1 MPTMEDD
8 TRVDAP
14 PPRRRRRWRPVLWG
28 LALAGLL
35 LQAGLIWRLT
45 ALETE
50 VAELSGKL
58 EELNASLDSSQQQL
72 DEADSAVAT
81 LRTQWDGLTQALA
94 QTDPRSA
101 AALMLATQEGIEQA
115 LQAVEDALAAP
126 EAEPGADQAKPG
138 ELVT

>member
-14 PPRRRRRWRPVLWG
+14 PPRRRRWRPVLWG
-28 LALAGLL
+28 LALAALL

-126 EAEPGADQAKPG
+126 EAGNGSDEAKPG